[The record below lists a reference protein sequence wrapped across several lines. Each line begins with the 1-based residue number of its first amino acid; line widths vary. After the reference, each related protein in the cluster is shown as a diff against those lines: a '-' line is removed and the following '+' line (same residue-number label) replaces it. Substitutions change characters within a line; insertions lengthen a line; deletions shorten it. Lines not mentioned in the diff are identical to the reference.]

1 MDKAMNFQKT
11 QIVTESLFDFSEKM
25 GNAQTEIADGVL
37 TARVVGEYS
46 AGKTR
51 VIREILANQIPQQYS
66 PISSLEAQTR
76 LQLEISYGQNNQ
88 LFLIEKSEDLDDAV
102 IVEELT
108 QFPSRAEVSQYN
120 PDDYRL
126 RLLIN
131 ESRFILA
138 KGDGYSDDNQPKKL
152 FLIDTPGWNSGEDDL
167 AEQDAHQ
174 YFDGEHNLAII
185 YVCHANRLDG
195 EINKARLE
203 NFLEALGD
211 AMFLTGKAHLHIIIT
226 HCQKDSQQR
235 LSQRMRDRI
244 LQQWQDLYFEPENLM
259 LNITALD
266 FAEMSDQ
273 EIQKFRENFWQ
284 ELLKPIGTEKF
295 EFQQGYAEQIL
306 NWSNDWDIRP
316 VLIKQ
321 IASLR
326 KIQKILSFACLEGQ
340 FIQNMNM
347 TRLRGLSSSEMIQRL
362 TERWL
367 KQIQVQNVDELK
379 FLVQLQQLSEEHP
392 LARWWNQY
400 WLENLSIVY
409 QAFWQYIQFMQ
420 QAIAQVSTEIID
432 LQDYLSTMIKP
443 VYLQAVET
451 ISIAISFDLVTQ
463 VIEQQMQTLHLD
475 KFIATLLK
483 LSILESR
490 YQDHYQHQ
498 IEYLG

>member
-174 YFDGEHNLAII
+174 YFVGESK
-185 YVCHANRLDG
+185 YC
-195 EINKARLE
+195 
-203 NFLEALGD
+203 
-211 AMFLTGKAHLHIIIT
+211 
-226 HCQKDSQQR
+226 
-235 LSQRMRDRI
+235 
-244 LQQWQDLYFEPENLM
+244 LYQS
-259 LNITALD
+259 T
-266 FAEMSDQ
+266 
-273 EIQKFRENFWQ
+273 
-284 ELLKPIGTEKF
+284 PI
-295 EFQQGYAEQIL
+295 
-306 NWSNDWDIRP
+306 
-316 VLIKQ
+316 
-321 IASLR
+321 
-326 KIQKILSFACLEGQ
+326 
-340 FIQNMNM
+340 
-347 TRLRGLSSSEMIQRL
+347 
-362 TERWL
+362 
-367 KQIQVQNVDELK
+367 
-379 FLVQLQQLSEEHP
+379 H
-392 LARWWNQY
+392 
-400 WLENLSIVY
+400 
-409 QAFWQYIQFMQ
+409 
-420 QAIAQVSTEIID
+420 
-432 LQDYLSTMIKP
+432 
-443 VYLQAVET
+443 
-451 ISIAISFDLVTQ
+451 
-463 VIEQQMQTLHLD
+463 
-475 KFIATLLK
+475 
-483 LSILESR
+483 
-490 YQDHYQHQ
+490 
-498 IEYLG
+498 